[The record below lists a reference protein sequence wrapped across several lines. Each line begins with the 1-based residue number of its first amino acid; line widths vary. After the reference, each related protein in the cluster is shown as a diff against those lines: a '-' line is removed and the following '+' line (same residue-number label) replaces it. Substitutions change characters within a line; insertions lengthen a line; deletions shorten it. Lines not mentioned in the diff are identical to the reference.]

1 MWQGVT
7 EWVKRFSVK
16 NLCQYKKDLALLIVR
31 KIIVTRPDS
40 LVSTTIACSSLSVS
54 KLLPNMLKCCRYLQN
69 KMELRV
75 LKTDQDSGKL

>member
-7 EWVKRFSVK
+7 VWVKRFSVK

-54 KLLPNMLKCCRYLQN
+54 KLLPNMLKCCGYLEN
-69 KMELRV
+69 EMELRV